1 MYLYLPTLAKSYLKA
16 SKNLV
21 INWFLALSSV
31 DGSPGLNLEWIS
43 INDSSVFLLAS
54 FSIVFNSNSFSPYN
68 EIISS
73 SLFNPIALKRVVIG
87 TFLVLSI
94 LT

>member
-1 MYLYLPTLAKSYLKA
+1 MYLPTLAKSYLNE

-21 INWFLALSSV
+21 INWFCADSNV
-31 DGSPGLNLEWIS
+31 DGSPGLNLLWIS
-43 INDSSVFLLAS
+43 INDSSVFLLTS
-54 FSIVFNSNSFSPYN
+54 FSIVLTKLSFSPYKSN
-68 EIISS
+68 ISS
-73 SLFNPIALKRVVIG
+73 SLESPNALKSVVTG